1 MKKLIIKNI
10 NNYEYILKDIDN
22 NEYQFD
28 IEFYHIGKNPK
39 VGDCLFIAEKIL
51 KENNAVLNF
60 DVLES
65 RYGRKITRADDEDI
79 AVLIINEEK
88 IYLKRVYG

>member
-1 MKKLIIKNI
+1 MELFVHYKA
-10 NNYEYILKDIDN
+10 
-22 NEYQFD
+22 
-28 IEFYHIGKNPK
+28 HIK
-39 VGDCLFIAEKIL
+39 VGDYLFMSEKIL
-51 KENNAVLNF
+51 QENNAVLSF

-65 RYGRKITRADDEDI
+65 KYGRKIARADDEDI